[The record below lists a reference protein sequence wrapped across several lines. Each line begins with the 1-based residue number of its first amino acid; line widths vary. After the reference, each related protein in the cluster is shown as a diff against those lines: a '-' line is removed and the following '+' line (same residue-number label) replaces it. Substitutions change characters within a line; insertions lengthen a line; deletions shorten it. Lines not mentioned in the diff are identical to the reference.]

1 MPSAPSTRA
10 RTAAS
15 STRMNGL
22 VASSLPIVDGTV
34 GSPRAR
40 RAWASATAYACVCG
54 VFVYVWL
61 RDIGVDETHTRL
73 HTRTNLLQRC
83 VVGLDPTGE
92 LVVRERVLSRDRLK

>member
-15 STRMNGL
+15 PTRMNGL

-40 RAWASATAYACVCG
+40 RAWASVTAYVCG
-54 VFVYVWL
+54 VFVCVCLVIVYVF
-61 RDIGVDETHTRL
+61 G
-73 HTRTNLLQRC
+73 
-83 VVGLDPTGE
+83 
-92 LVVRERVLSRDRLK
+92 